1 MAKKNKKRL
10 NVKPHKYKDDTY
22 FVSKTDTASL
32 ARRRGQGFKDIE
44 GKSDGNYS
52 DDGSLVVGGLG
63 NTKSFNVIDPPE
75 IPEYADEEDYP
86 DWPRLNWAQANKL
99 ISYVEYSGYEGA
111 Q

>member
-1 MAKKNKKRL
+1 MAKKKERL

-22 FVSKTDTASL
+22 FVSKTDTDSL

-63 NTKSFNVIDPPE
+63 NTKRFNMIDPPDKPAYVIE
-75 IPEYADEEDYP
+75 QMPN
-86 DWPRLNWAQANKL
+86 WPRLTHAEAETL
-99 ISYVEYSGYEGA
+99 VHYVEYSGYEGP